1 MPSRKNY
8 ASDEEQGP
16 NKPKAQSPGRNQK
29 RDTTEDP
36 DVAELDLNSI
46 DVLVDSSPSPVK
58 GKTPKT
64 EAKGG
69 EQHDEEVDKAQQVMA
84 QMLQTHELENERQAT
99 ELKKRVEARRLSKE
113 VDQNP

>member
-1 MPSRKNY
+1 MPSRKNF

-16 NKPKAQSPGRNQK
+16 NKQKAQSPGIHPK

-36 DVAELDLNSI
+36 DVGELDLNSI

-58 GKTPKT
+58 GKTPKI

-69 EQHDEEVDKAQQVMA
+69 EQHDDEVEKAQQV
-84 QMLQTHELENERQAT
+84 
-99 ELKKRVEARRLSKE
+99 EA
-113 VDQNP
+113 